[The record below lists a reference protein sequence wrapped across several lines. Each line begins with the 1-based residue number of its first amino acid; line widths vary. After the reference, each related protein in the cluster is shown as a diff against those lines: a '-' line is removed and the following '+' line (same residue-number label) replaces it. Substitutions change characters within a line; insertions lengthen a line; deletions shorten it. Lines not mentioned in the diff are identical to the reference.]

1 MQSPLQL
8 VLLIFILTITIT
20 TVRPERAFRRI
31 RELLGADES
40 PSQEELLRICANIL
54 SSRNAQ
60 FFEENVVLSPDGDE
74 IPLSLVQKEIPEVKY
89 EIVDPTDRLER
100 IARTLRSSVYA
111 PKLCEPE
118 NFFPKVLDHQ
128 LSCKQICQSCVPG
141 SAAVCHQKN
150 HRFPGVAQ
158 TCFCTYDTD
167 RPLHNAVLVLKN
179 GVSQI

>member
-1 MQSPLQL
+1 MLMLRLWLMVVVIAMVRSERTLRRMRD
-8 VLLIFILTITIT
+8 LL
-20 TVRPERAFRRI
+20 
-31 RELLGADES
+31 DES
-40 PSQEELLRICANIL
+40 PSQENLLRVCANIL

-60 FFEENVVLSPDGDE
+60 FFEENVVLSPSGDE
-74 IPLSLVQKEIPEVKY
+74 IPLTLVQREVPVKY
-89 EIVDPTDRLER
+89 EMVDPTDRLER

-118 NFFPKVLDHQ
+118 SFYPKVGDQELN
-128 LSCKQICQSCVPG
+128 CKEICQSCVPG
-141 SAAVCHQKN
+141 SAAVCHQRN